1 MKIKIGMLWGLVAIL
16 AIGFILTDNTIL
28 SWDYVT
34 TKRLLRLAAMAV
46 GAICVACSAIMF
58 QTLVGN
64 RVLTPAIMGYEA
76 VYLFWQSLL
85 LLLLGTQGIAMLG
98 ISGNFIISTLLMLV
112 YSWLLYYWLFKRIK
126 NDVYLLLLLG
136 LVLSMVIT
144 TFSQFIQLRI
154 SPGEFMVFQGLSF
167 ASFNRVQP
175 ETLLYAVLALLVV
188 AIAMYKTRHVL
199 DVMALGREQSIS
211 LGLHHAQYMR
221 FYLALIAILVAIST
235 SLIGPVAFMGIF
247 IANLTYA
254 LIHSHKHSLLF
265 VMGCAI
271 ALLLFLIAQL
281 LVEHVFNYKTTV
293 SILINLVC
301 GLYFLLLMM
310 RTRGMT

>member
-1 MKIKIGMLWGLVAIL
+1 MWIRVGVLWGLVIIL
-16 AIGFILTDNTIL
+16 AIGFVLADIGLAF
-28 SWDYVT
+28 DYIT
-34 TKRLLRLAAMAV
+34 PKRLLRLSAMAV
-46 GAICVACSAIMF
+46 GAICVTCSAIVF

-85 LLLLGTQGIAMLG
+85 LLLMGTQGIAMLG
-98 ISGNFIISTLLMLV
+98 ISGNFIISALLMLS
-112 YSWLLYYWLFKRIK
+112 YSWLIHHWLFKRTK

-136 LVLSMVIT
+136 LVLSMVIG

-154 SPGEFMVFQGLSF
+154 NPAEFMVFQGLSF
-167 ASFNRVQP
+167 ASFNRVRP
-175 ETLLYAVLALLVV
+175 ETLLYSVIALCFVV
-188 AIAMYKTRHVL
+188 IALYKTRQVL

-211 LGLHHAQYMR
+211 LGIHHAQYMR

-235 SLIGPVAFMGIF
+235 SLIGPVGFMGIF

-254 LIHSHKHSLLF
+254 LINSHKHSLLF
-265 VMGCAI
+265 AMGSAI
-271 ALLLFLIAQL
+271 AMLLFLIAQL

-301 GLYFLLLMM
+301 GLYFLMLMM
-310 RTRGMT
+310 RTRGRT